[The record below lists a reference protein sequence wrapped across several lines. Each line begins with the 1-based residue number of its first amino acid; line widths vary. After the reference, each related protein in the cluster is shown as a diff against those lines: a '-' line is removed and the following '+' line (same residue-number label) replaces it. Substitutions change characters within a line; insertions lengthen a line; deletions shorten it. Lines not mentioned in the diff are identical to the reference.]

1 MIPNSETTP
10 ATRKITPTTTAIGMK
25 IGTPSE
31 PSELVFTA
39 FATVFVR
46 VGFEVSVKAIASI
59 IIG

>member
-10 ATRKITPTTTAIGMK
+10 ATRNITPTTAAIGMK

-31 PSELVFTA
+31 LSELVFGA
-39 FATVFVR
+39 FATVFVL

-59 IIG
+59 IVG